1 MHKSSIATALFLL
14 ATTSTPT
21 FAVCPVCNAA
31 VRFDQT
37 LAACFQTRVDSE
49 LQRLQTEG
57 RGFVIVDL
65 SDCEKVGDRGGL
77 PTGPANDAKALAL
90 DASFVADDAGLRC
103 LGDAIATHPGKLDPS
118 VLFDLTQ
125 ICS

>member
-1 MHKSSIATALFLL
+1 MLRTPIATLFLL
-14 ATTSTPT
+14 AATAPAL
-21 FAVCPVCNAA
+21 AVCPVCNAA
-31 VRFDQT
+31 VRFNQT
-37 LAACFQTRVDSE
+37 LAACFQSRVEGE
-49 LQRLQTEG
+49 LQRLKAEG

-65 SDCEKVGDRGGL
+65 SDCEKAGDRGGL
-77 PTGPANDAKALAL
+77 PTGPLDDAAALAL
-90 DASFVADDAGLRC
+90 DASFIADDAGLRC